1 MWKKYSLGAY
11 NVDHPVI
18 KMFWKVV
25 ESFTN
30 KQKRQLLKFVT
41 SCSRPP
47 LLGFKVNM
55 CQWRVHLY
63 AHLEWRVHL
72 YAHLECPP
80 TAVTCQSKTAAY
92 SIRFHVV
99 LIIYFLVLWAKGL
112 IDLWHHFAC
121 TISSHISETVEDLFS
136 KIYVSYGL
144 ILRPHRVLYGL
155 KMYRFSVFQFFFS
168 KTVL

>member
-63 AHLEWRVHL
+63 AHLESLRAMLPSYSCHMPVKNCCLQYMISCGAYNLLSSPLGQRSNWFVASLCMHHKLSYLRNCWR
-72 YAHLECPP
+72 
-80 TAVTCQSKTAAY
+80 
-92 SIRFHVV
+92 SIFQN
-99 LIIYFLVLWAKGL
+99 ICFLWA
-112 IDLWHHFAC
+112 HFKA
-121 TISSHISETVEDLFS
+121 S
-136 KIYVSYGL
+136 
-144 ILRPHRVLYGL
+144 
-155 KMYRFSVFQFFFS
+155 
-168 KTVL
+168 